1 MIGKTI
7 GNLRISSQ
15 IGKGGMGEV
24 YLAEHVRLRKKFA
37 IKSLSSVLTQ
47 DPQFRER
54 FHQEAQNQAQLDHHN
69 IVQVT
74 DFIEDNGEFFLIM
87 EYVDGQSLGDKIKEK
102 GKLEEK
108 EALSIFKAV
117 LEGLNFAHCKGI
129 IHRDVKPSNI
139 LIDKSG
145 RARITDFGIAILAG
159 SERLTS
165 TGMIVGTT
173 WYMSPEQILRPRDV
187 DHRSDVYSV
196 GIMLYEMLTG
206 DVPFVGETD
215 FDIKNQHVNS
225 RPPDPRQKNPEI
237 SAKLAQ
243 IILTALKKDPDDRFQ
258 GCAEFLDR
266 IREYEIQLPSP
277 SSPVVPRP
285 ILWSLIIILLA
296 SVGTGTYI
304 YLYPPNHTDNP
315 TQLQSAAILI
325 QTASDDLSIVCREIK
340 EIELRRERLPIA
352 KEHDTKVFE
361 DLSRQV
367 SDQEQNVRDLS
378 SSYEDKIFQLAQ
390 LKKPVVD
397 EEFEKY
403 AQLLLAKKAFNKVH
417 ITRSVKLHYEQY
429 LEDKRAIS
437 SDTIRTVCPMTT
449 ASRLFNVYYSKFL
462 G

>member
-7 GNLRISSQ
+7 GNLRITSE
-15 IGKGGMGEV
+15 IGKGGMGTV
-24 YLAEHVRLRKKFA
+24 YLAEHIRLRKKFA
-37 IKSLSSVLTQ
+37 IKGLSSVLTQ
-47 DPQFRER
+47 NPQFRER

-87 EYVDGQSLGDKIKEK
+87 EYVDGQSLSDKIKEK

-108 EALSIFKAV
+108 ETLSIFKAV

-129 IHRDVKPSNI
+129 IHRDVKSSNI

-159 SERLTS
+159 SERLTATGS
-165 TGMIVGTT
+165 TIGTP
-173 WYMSPEQILRPRDV
+173 WYMSPEQIIHPRDI
-187 DHRSDVYSV
+187 DHRSDVYSA
-196 GIMLYEMLTG
+196 GIVLYEMLTG
-206 DVPFVGETD
+206 DVPFDGETD
-215 FDIKNQHVNS
+215 FDIKNQQVNS
-225 RPPDPRQKNPEI
+225 PPPNPCHRNPEI
-237 SAKLAQ
+237 SEKLAQ
-243 IILTALKKDPDDRFQ
+243 IILKALKKDPDDRFQ

-266 IREYEIQLPSP
+266 IRKYEISLLSP
-277 SSPVVPRP
+277 PRVPRL

-304 YLYPPNHTDNP
+304 YLYPPNHTDNT

-340 EIELRRERLPIA
+340 EIELRWERLPIA

-361 DLSRQV
+361 DLSRQI

-378 SSYEDKIFQLAQ
+378 SSYEDKISQLAQ

-397 EEFEKY
+397 EELGKY

-429 LEDKRAIS
+429 LQDKRAIS
-437 SDTIRTVCPMTT
+437 SDTIRAACPMTT
-449 ASRLFNVYYSKFL
+449 A
-462 G
+462 